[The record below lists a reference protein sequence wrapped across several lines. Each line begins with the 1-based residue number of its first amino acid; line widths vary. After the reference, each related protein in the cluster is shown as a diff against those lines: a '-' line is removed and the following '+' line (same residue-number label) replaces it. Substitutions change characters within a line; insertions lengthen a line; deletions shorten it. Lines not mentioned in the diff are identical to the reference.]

1 MSHPFTLADLPCT
14 PWKNGGGS
22 TREIVC
28 QPAGAGMEAFDW
40 RVSIATIDRSG
51 PFSVFAGVDRCIVL
65 LAGDG
70 VALHAPQA
78 GWQHRLDSPL
88 QPFAFSG
95 DDAVDCTLLGGT
107 STDFNV
113 MTRRGRLCADV
124 QALHAPAWL
133 PAAPQGLL
141 LAVRGTWQVHSS
153 DHASD
158 FAPASAHASASAAA
172 PAPADAMTLAEG
184 HGLWWHAVPHA
195 WHIQPHSDGAQLL
208 WVTLTDR
215 RDES

>member
-1 MSHPFTLADLPCT
+1 VLHRFALAELPAT

-22 TREIVC
+22 TREIAC
-28 QPAGAGMEAFDW
+28 CPPGAGLHSFDW

-70 VALHAPQA
+70 VALDAPQA

-88 QPFAFSG
+88 QPFTFSG

-113 MTRRGRLCADV
+113 MTRRGTLCADV
-124 QALHAPAWL
+124 QALHAPASL
-133 PAAPQGLL
+133 PATRSGLAAGRARH
-141 LAVRGTWQVHSS
+141 LA
-153 DHASD
+153 
-158 FAPASAHASASAAA
+158 
-172 PAPADAMTLAEG
+172 
-184 HGLWWHAVPHA
+184 
-195 WHIQPHSDGAQLL
+195 GAQLSRC
-208 WVTLTDR
+208 T
-215 RDES
+215 

>member
-1 MSHPFTLADLPCT
+1 MLHRFALAELPAT

-22 TREIVC
+22 TREIAC
-28 QPAGAGMEAFDW
+28 CPPGAGLHSFDW

-70 VALHAPQA
+70 VALDAPRA

-88 QPFAFSG
+88 QPFTFSG

-113 MTRRGRLCADV
+113 MTRRGTLCADV
-124 QALHAPAWL
+124 QALHAPASL
-133 PAAPQGLL
+133 PATDQGLL
-141 LAVRGTWQVHSS
+141 LAVRGSWQVHGSAVAPSS
-153 DHASD
+153 GSG
-158 FAPASAHASASAAA
+158 S
-172 PAPADAMTLAEG
+172 ADARKLAEG
-184 HGLWWHAVPHA
+184 QGLWWHGTPHT
-195 WHIQPHSDGAQLL
+195 WHLEPADSGARLL
-208 WVTLTDR
+208 WVSLAG
-215 RDES
+215 

>member
-1 MSHPFTLADLPCT
+1 MLHRFALAELPAT
-14 PWKNGGGS
+14 PWKNRGGS

-28 QPAGAGMEAFDW
+28 CPPGADLHSFDW

-70 VALHAPQA
+70 MALHAPQA

-95 DDAVDCTLLGGT
+95 DDAVDCTMLGST

-113 MTRRGRLCADV
+113 MTRRGTRRAGV
-124 QALHAPAWL
+124 QVLHAPASL
-133 PAAPQGLL
+133 PATPQGLL
-141 LAVRGTWQVHSS
+141 LAVRGTWQVH
-153 DHASD
+153 D
-158 FAPASAHASASAAA
+158 
-172 PAPADAMTLAEG
+172 PADADTCTHSRTDALALAEG
-184 HGLWWHAVPHA
+184 EGMWWHGTSHA
-195 WHIQPHSDGAQLL
+195 WHLQPADSGARLL
-208 WVTLTDR
+208 WVPLAG
-215 RDES
+215 

>member
-1 MSHPFTLADLPCT
+1 MLHRFALAELPAT

-22 TREIVC
+22 TREIAC
-28 QPAGAGMEAFDW
+28 CPPGADLHSFDW

-51 PFSVFAGVDRCIVL
+51 PFSAFAGVDRCIVL

-95 DDAVDCTLLGGT
+95 DDAVNCTLLGGA

-113 MTRRGRLCADV
+113 MTRRGTCHAGV
-124 QALHAPAWL
+124 QALHAPALL
-133 PAAPQGLL
+133 PATHQGLL
-141 LAVRGTWQVHSS
+141 LAVRGTWQVHN
-153 DHASD
+153 
-158 FAPASAHASASAAA
+158 PATDDGMAL
-172 PAPADAMTLAEG
+172 DEG
-184 HGLWWHAVPHA
+184 QGLWWHAVPHA
-195 WHIQPHSDGAQLL
+195 WDIQPQSDGAQLL
-208 WVTLTDR
+208 WVPLTDGQQK
-215 RDES
+215 S

>member
-1 MSHPFTLADLPCT
+1 MLHRFALADLPAT

-22 TREIVC
+22 TREIAC
-28 QPAGAGMEAFDW
+28 CPPGADLHRFDW

-95 DDAVDCTLLGGT
+95 DDAVDCTLLGGA

-113 MTRRGRLCADV
+113 MTRRGTRRAGV
-124 QALHAPAWL
+124 QVLHASASL
-133 PAAPQGLL
+133 PATDQGLL
-141 LAVRGTWQVHSS
+141 LAVHGTWQVLG
-153 DHASD
+153 
-158 FAPASAHASASAAA
+158 PTPGSAAA
-172 PAPADAMTLAEG
+172 DALALAEG
-184 HGLWWHAVPHA
+184 QGLWWHAAPHA
-195 WHIQPHSDGAQLL
+195 WHIQPQSDGAQLL
-208 WVTLTDR
+208 WVPLTDGQQK
-215 RDES
+215 S

>member
-1 MSHPFTLADLPCT
+1 MLHRFALAELPAT

-28 QPAGAGMEAFDW
+28 CPPGADLHSFDW

-88 QPFAFSG
+88 QPFGFSG
-95 DDAVDCTLLGGT
+95 DDAVDCTLLGSA
-107 STDFNV
+107 STDCNV
-113 MTRRGRLCADV
+113 MTRRGTLSPDV
-124 QALHAPAWL
+124 QVLHAQAAL
-133 PAAPQGLL
+133 PTTRQGLL
-141 LAVRGTWQVHSS
+141 MAANGTWRVHGT
-153 DHASD
+153 
-158 FAPASAHASASAAA
+158 APADAQVS
-172 PAPADAMTLAEG
+172 ADAMTLSEG
-184 HGLWWHAVPHA
+184 QGLWWHTAPHA
-195 WHIQPHSDGAQLL
+195 WHVQPHSEAAQLL
-208 WVTLTDR
+208 WVPLADSLTDR
-215 RDES
+215 R

>member
-1 MSHPFTLADLPCT
+1 MLHRFALAELPAT

-22 TREIVC
+22 TREIAC
-28 QPAGAGMEAFDW
+28 RPPGADLHSFDW

-70 VALHAPQA
+70 VALDAPQA
-78 GWQHRLDSPL
+78 GWQHQLDSPL

-95 DDAVDCTLLGGT
+95 NDAVECSLLGGT

-113 MTRRGRLCADV
+113 MTRRGTLCADV

-133 PAAPQGLL
+133 PATPQGLL
-141 LAVRGTWQVHSS
+141 LAVRGNWQVHSS
-153 DHASD
+153 AP
-158 FAPASAHASASAAA
+158 APASASAMAL
-172 PAPADAMTLAEG
+172 PEG
-184 HGLWWHAVPHA
+184 HGLWWHAAPHA
-195 WHIQPHSDGAQLL
+195 WHIEPQSDGAQLL
-208 WVTLTDR
+208 WVALTDGR
-215 RDES
+215 KA

>member
-1 MSHPFTLADLPCT
+1 VLHRFALAELPAT

-22 TREIVC
+22 TREIAC
-28 QPAGAGMEAFDW
+28 CPPGAGLHSFDW

-70 VALHAPQA
+70 VALDAPQA

-88 QPFAFSG
+88 QPFTFSG

-113 MTRRGRLCADV
+113 MTRRGTLCADV
-124 QALHAPAWL
+124 QALHAPASL
-133 PAAPQGLL
+133 PATPQGLL

-153 DHASD
+153 ARLCRCQGAGRGARPVVACHAPRVAHP
-158 FAPASAHASASAAA
+158 APKRRCAAA
-172 PAPADAMTLAEG
+172 VG
-184 HGLWWHAVPHA
+184 
-195 WHIQPHSDGAQLL
+195 S
-208 WVTLTDR
+208 TD
-215 RDES
+215 

>member
-1 MSHPFTLADLPCT
+1 MLHRFDLAELPAT

-22 TREIVC
+22 TREIAC
-28 QPAGAGMEAFDW
+28 CPPGAGLHSFDW

-51 PFSVFAGVDRCIVL
+51 PFSVFAGADRCIVL

-113 MTRRGRLCADV
+113 MTRRGTLCADV

-133 PAAPQGLL
+133 PATPQGLL
-141 LAVRGTWQVHSS
+141 LAVRGTWLVHSS
-153 DHASD
+153 AS
-158 FAPASAHASASAAA
+158 APASA
-172 PAPADAMTLAEG
+172 DAMALAEG
-184 HGLWWHAVPHA
+184 HGLWWHAMPHA
-195 WHIQPHSDGAQLL
+195 WHIQPKSDGAQLL
-208 WVTLTDR
+208 WVALTDGR
-215 RDES
+215 KA